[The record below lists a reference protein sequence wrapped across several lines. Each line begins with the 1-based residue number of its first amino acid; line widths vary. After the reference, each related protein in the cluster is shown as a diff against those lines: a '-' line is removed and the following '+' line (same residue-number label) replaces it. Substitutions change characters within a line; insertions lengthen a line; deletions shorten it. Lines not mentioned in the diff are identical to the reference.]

1 MIEVLHNYGGQPT
14 GGRRIEVGTYAD
26 TDPALFG
33 LADYL
38 VANGHA
44 VRLETPIAE
53 TSAADESKAK
63 GKRR

>member
-14 GGRRIEVGTYAD
+14 GGQRIEAGTYAD

-44 VRLETPIAE
+44 VRLEVSTE
-53 TSAADESKAK
+53 TTVPDEPKAK